1 MQDALTPTISA
12 DSRPVILQISP
23 NVVLCFAALMS
34 LHLVPMF
41 GTPAA
46 LGFLATA
53 MAFVARRPAAVPG
66 EVLGQPLLWAMVGW
80 CLLSVLWSDDPERSL
95 RHGLQ
100 LAITVLFATAI
111 AARMPPLAMLKAM
124 AAAFLV
130 ACASSLASGRA
141 RADGEGFLGI
151 YNSKNAMAAS
161 SSILLLIG
169 LCLIVDRQLPTRWR
183 AVGAVSVGLGGL
195 LLLRANSVGTA
206 AAMIVVC
213 AALLV
218 ILALRRLAQPQRL
231 VAAGLAGLA
240 LAAAVLVIAASFDG
254 FSAMLLDATGKDVSL
269 TGRTDLWQV
278 ALDEIAQRPWLG
290 SGFQA
295 VWVPGNPL
303 AEMLWDDFG
312 VESRTGFHFHNAY
325 LSNAVEIGIIGAALQ
340 AVLVLGGLVGAL
352 AWAMRDL
359 RAETLF
365 LALFMVRQTVLSMV
379 EVPFFLQFDIGT
391 ILTVA
396 VLVYISRVRRL
407 RL

>member
-1 MQDALTPTISA
+1 MTRRHAIGHEGRAGRKRQGGL
-12 DSRPVILQISP
+12 R
-23 NVVLCFAALMS
+23 NVV
-34 LHLVPMF
+34 V
-41 GTPAA
+41 
-46 LGFLATA
+46 
-53 MAFVARRPAAVPG
+53 R
-66 EVLGQPLLWAMVGW
+66 
-80 CLLSVLWSDDPERSL
+80 
-95 RHGLQ
+95 
-100 LAITVLFATAI
+100 
-111 AARMPPLAMLKAM
+111 
-124 AAAFLV
+124 
-130 ACASSLASGRA
+130 
-141 RADGEGFLGI
+141 
-151 YNSKNAMAAS
+151 
-161 SSILLLIG
+161 
-169 LCLIVDRQLPTRWR
+169 VDRQLPKRWR
-183 AVGAVSVGLGGL
+183 AAGAVSVALGGL
-195 LLLRANSVGTA
+195 LLVRANSVGTV

-231 VAAGLAGLA
+231 VAVGLAVLA
-240 LAAAVLVIAASFDG
+240 LAATVLVIAASFDG
-254 FSAMLLDATGKDVSL
+254 LSVMLLDATGKDVSL

-325 LSNAVEIGIIGAALQ
+325 LSNAVEIGIVGAALQ
-340 AVLVLGGLVGAL
+340 AVLVLGGLAGAL
-352 AWAMRDL
+352 AWVMRDL

-365 LALFMVRQTVLSMV
+365 LALFMVRQAVLSMV

-396 VLVYISRVRRL
+396 VLVYISRARRL